1 MSLEQ
6 ASQNFAAA
14 LLLLATEVAKSIQ
27 VAQPAADPKPK
38 KEKAKTED
46 KAPAQVVE
54 GPSAKQVA
62 DAVLDLANNK
72 SRDVAVAILT
82 KFKAGRVSELKPEN
96 YAEVLQLVAAASAA
110 PAVLAN
116 DSLV

>member
-6 ASQNFAAA
+6 ASKDFAAA
-14 LLLLATEVAKSIQ
+14 LLALATAVAESVTPATKKSGGKK
-27 VAQPAADPKPK
+27 ADAETP
-38 KEKAKTED
+38 KTETP
-46 KAPAQVVE
+46 KVE

-96 YAEVLQLVAAASAA
+96 YAAVMALVAEANAA
-110 PAVLAN
+110 PAVVSN